1 MNDDQ
6 IHDRIEQLVSEEHAL
21 WQREAEG
28 ATSTED
34 RHRRDP
40 LKVSLD
46 QGWDLLGHRRAL
58 REAGLE
64 TEAARVCGPNVVEG
78 YEQ

>member
-1 MNDDQ
+1 MT
-6 IHDRIEQLVSEEHAL
+6 IRFTTGSSSSSP
-21 WQREAEG
+21 R
-28 ATSTED
+28 STRSGSARPKAPRRPED